1 MLADGSA
8 GPAAGGNSSTSESGD
23 ASKSGGSNKT
33 GIIVGVV
40 VGVGGALVLA
50 ALALWLFRRHQAKKR
65 KEESRSSVAP
75 YVVSEKELYRTA
87 SWSPHNADSSEASTT
102 PERRARESDDDRPP
116 RRIVREQDAEEYEV
130 LPPLYREWQPRQEP
144 NDDADGAAVPS
155 PPPQSS
161 DLSSPSAPNAILS
174 SSHKGDY
181 FAASSQ
187 PSSSSGGQR
196 SRTATPHETPPLKED
211 YARMLGV
218 GGEARPEVLKL
229 APQDTTLGDRR
240 PLPTLQGP
248 RDEREA
254 GTSNGQT
261 PVRQP
266 GEATSFNLKGDY
278 KRAFL

>member
-1 MLADGSA
+1 M
-8 GPAAGGNSSTSESGD
+8 
-23 ASKSGGSNKT
+23 SGGSNKT

-40 VGVGGALVLA
+40 VGVGGALILA
-50 ALALWLFRRHQAKKR
+50 ALAFWLFRQHRAKKR

-87 SWSPHNADSSEASTT
+87 SWSPHNADGSGASTT
-102 PERRARESDDDRPP
+102 PERRPRESDEDRPP

-130 LPPLYREWQPRQEP
+130 LPPLYREWQPRQES
-144 NDDADGAAVPS
+144 NDQVQDPAVSS

-161 DLSSPSAPNAILS
+161 DLSSPPAPNAALS

-181 FAASSQ
+181 FGAFSQ
-187 PSSSSGGQR
+187 PSGSSGGQR
-196 SRTATPHETPPLKED
+196 SRTTTPPETPPLKED

-218 GGEARPEVLKL
+218 GDAARPVTSGVQP
-229 APQDTTLGDRR
+229 ASQDTSQGDKRL
-240 PLPTLQGP
+240 LPTPQGP
-248 RDEREA
+248 RDQREA

-261 PVRQP
+261 PVRQL
-266 GEATSFNLKGDY
+266 GEANSFSLKGDY